1 MKRIFRLTER
11 QFKEVMDTMMNET
24 DWYNIEKW
32 DKANQKYV
40 NHLGGHIDVLRQQ
53 PMYKAGDVVNV
64 KAFQNEYI
72 GQIIGVFVN
81 YDTQE
86 YLYGIR
92 LFTALEYENGSTM
105 LVKAEPDDI
114 VGKVSDIPRNV
125 LNNPRYNK

>member
-11 QFKEVMDTMMNET
+11 QFKKVMNTMMNET

-105 LVKAEPDDI
+105 LMKLEPDDI
-114 VGKVSDIPRNV
+114 IGKVDNIPRNV
-125 LNNPRYNK
+125 LNNPRFNK